1 MNPVLDFLKLH
12 WKWVLIVVL
21 PIAGFIGGRFLAPIP
36 ERIVEKVRIQEV
48 VKEVVVIQEK
58 VRIEIVKVKDTQV
71 VERWHRE
78 KTETKTPDGA
88 VVTKEVE
95 DKNIDSIVHDR
106 ENSTEVKV
114 VEVEKQVVV
123 FKDKVTEKII
133 DNQRRFRVG
142 LLVGVQPTIL
152 PAPMV
157 ESYAVGGELDVRV
170 IGPVWIGAWGMGTTA
185 GKAMMGLAASVE
197 F

>member
-1 MNPVLDFLKLH
+1 MTKIEFIKKYWQYLAM
-12 WKWVLIVVL
+12 VVL
-21 PIAGFIGGRFLAPIP
+21 LVVGFVAGANLNPQP
-36 ERIVEKVRIQEV
+36 ERVVEKVRIEQVE
-48 VKEVVVIQEK
+48 KQVVVVQEK
-58 VRIEIVKVKDTQV
+58 VRVEIVKVKDTQV

-95 DKNIDSIVHDR
+95 DKNIDTLVKEK
-106 ENSTEVKV
+106 ENNVEVRV

-123 FKDKVTEKII
+123 IQKQETEKII
-133 DNQRRFRVG
+133 DNQKRFRVG
-142 LLVGVQPTIL
+142 LLVGVHPDIL
-152 PAPMV
+152 PVPKIN
-157 ESYAVGGELDVRV
+157 SYAVGGELDVRI

-185 GKAMMGLAASVE
+185 GQALGGLAAGVE